1 MKTSIHIDITQ
12 RSSQIN
18 HLMALMSNWEF
29 ELWPEIMQSAIR
41 VFLSTID
48 ADITERNP
56 TNSVASI
63 RIFNLRISEK
73 KQCVGSK
80 SNAWVE
86 NPKLELNKHRPRIP
100 IHWHRFPW
108 QFFLFKKFQMISE
121 FLIGWPMRTS
131 DQMKPN

>member
-1 MKTSIHIDITQ
+1 
-12 RSSQIN
+12 
-18 HLMALMSNWEF
+18 
-29 ELWPEIMQSAIR
+29 MQSAIR

-73 KQCVGSK
+73 NESVGSK
-80 SNAWVE
+80 SNASVK

-100 IHWHRFPW
+100 IH
-108 QFFLFKKFQMISE
+108 
-121 FLIGWPMRTS
+121 
-131 DQMKPN
+131 